1 MGNRIKTI
9 LATILAITFIVAMSP
24 LSANAKTFFSIG
36 TAKIGGTWYPLGAG
50 IAEVLNQN
58 LKDIQVTVE
67 ETAGA
72 QENVRRIAAGD
83 MEIGLTVARSALQA
97 YEGEGIFKGKP
108 KSVLG
113 WFCIENRY
121 QTSISLASSGINTA
135 EDIKGKRVGIGVQ
148 GSANYFDGKI
158 WLWGH
163 GIEIADIK
171 PFYMGQAEQ
180 VAALKDGRIDVL
192 LWTTGVPSAS
202 IQELC
207 ISRKVHFIPTTQ
219 AAAQKISAKY
229 PYYKLVTL
237 PAGSYRGIDKPY
249 QTILNNSLTVVK
261 PDLPDELVYNM
272 TKIIFTNLAKLGSI
286 HKVFKELNL
295 QGAVATMPIPVHPG
309 ALKYYKEHNVPGIDK
324 WLDGSKQ

>member
-1 MGNRIKTI
+1 MTYNRKFALGFMA
-9 LATILAITFIVAMSP
+9 LAALALCLSP
-24 LSANAKTFFSIG
+24 LPAQAKTFFSIG
-36 TAKIGGTWYPLGAG
+36 TAKIGGTWYPIGAG

-58 LKDIQVTVE
+58 LKDIQVSVE

-72 QENVRRIAAGD
+72 EENVRRIVAGD
-83 MEIGLTVARSALQA
+83 MEIGLTVARASILA
-97 YEGEGIFKGKP
+97 YKGEGIFKGKP

-121 QTSISLASSGINTA
+121 QTSISLASSDIKTA
-135 EDIKGKRVGIGVQ
+135 ADLKGKRVGIGVQ

-163 GIEIADIK
+163 GIDLKDVK

-180 VAALKDGRIDVL
+180 VAALKDGRIDAL

-207 ISRKVHFIPTTQ
+207 ISRKVRFIPTTQ
-219 AAAQKISAKY
+219 EAAQKISATY

-237 PAGSYRGIDKPY
+237 PAGAYRGMDKPY
-249 QTILNNSLTVVK
+249 QTLLNNSLTVVK
-261 PDLPDELVYNM
+261 PGLSNEMVYNM
-272 TKIIFTNLAKLGSI
+272 TKAIFSNLPKLGSI
-286 HKVFKELNL
+286 HNVFKELNL
-295 QGAVATMPIPVHPG
+295 QDAIATMPIPVHPG
-309 ALKYYKEHNVPGIDK
+309 ALRYYKEHNVPGVDK
-324 WLDGSKQ
+324 WLKAAKQ